1 MLDTK
6 IDPANESDEISLGDI
21 SKFLTDHWKK
31 ILSLSVLGASLGFGY
46 GLSSTP
52 IYEAT
57 GNIQVGRVS
66 NVEFETP
73 ALVLTKLA
81 MPTYYSEETVSACG
95 LSNQKNPREVLIKKI
110 KPALNKSAPIIT
122 ISFRHG
128 SVELAKQCLNSILK
142 DVRSNQ
148 SDPLNAMIKV
158 QQDQLNSMREKLIV
172 ADNISKILEYQVER
186 QSKLNANQEKMMTN
200 PDYFIY
206 SISKKSELDLLVYL
220 INKKSE
226 LEDLRVK
233 VNDLTA
239 QLSPPKTTESNFVT
253 PVYASDIPVNPS
265 PLLIGLLSGLGA
277 CVLSIIYLLAKNM
290 LRRSRAQSEATYS

>member
-1 MLDTK
+1 MSDTK
-6 IDPANESDEISLGDI
+6 IDAANESDEISLRDI
-21 SKFLTDHWKK
+21 SKFLTDNWKK
-31 ILSLSVLGASLGFGY
+31 ILSLSVLGASLGLGY
-46 GLSSTP
+46 GLISTP

-57 GNIQVGRVS
+57 GNIQVGKVS
-66 NVEFETP
+66 NVEFEAL

-128 SVELAKQCLNSILK
+128 SAELAKQCLNSILK

-148 SDPLNAMIKV
+148 SETMSAMIKA
-158 QQDQLNSMREKLIV
+158 QEDQLKSMRDKFTAI
-172 ADNISKILEYQVER
+172 DNISKKLEYQFESEKKLSIDLFLYSSSKQEER
-186 QSKLNANQEKMMTN
+186 ESLREK
-200 PDYFIY
+200 I
-206 SISKKSELDLLVYL
+206 
-220 INKKSE
+220 
-226 LEDLRVK
+226 
-233 VNDLTA
+233 NDLAA

-265 PLLIGLLSGLGA
+265 PLLVALLSGLGA

-290 LRRSRAQSEATYS
+290 LRRSRAQTEPAYS

>member
-1 MLDTK
+1 MSDTK
-6 IDPANESDEISLGDI
+6 IDSANESDEISLRDI
-21 SKFLTDHWKK
+21 SKFLADHWKK

-46 GLSSTP
+46 GLISTP

-57 GNIQVGRVS
+57 GNIQVGKVS

-95 LSNQKNPREVLIKKI
+95 LSNQKNPREVLIKNI

-122 ISFRHG
+122 IRFRHG
-128 SVELAKQCLNSILK
+128 SAELAKQCLDRILK

-148 SDPLNAMIKV
+148 SETMSAMIKA
-158 QQDQLNSMREKLIV
+158 QEDQLKSMRDKFTAI
-172 ADNISKILEYQVER
+172 DNISKKLEYQFESEKKLSIDLFLYSSSKQEER
-186 QSKLNANQEKMMTN
+186 ES
-200 PDYFIY
+200 
-206 SISKKSELDLLVYL
+206 
-220 INKKSE
+220 
-226 LEDLRVK
+226 LRDK
-233 VNDLTA
+233 INDLTA

-265 PLLIGLLSGLGA
+265 SLLIGLLSGLGA
-277 CVLSIIYLLAKNM
+277 CALSIIYLLAKNM
-290 LRRSRAQSEATYS
+290 LRWSRAQT